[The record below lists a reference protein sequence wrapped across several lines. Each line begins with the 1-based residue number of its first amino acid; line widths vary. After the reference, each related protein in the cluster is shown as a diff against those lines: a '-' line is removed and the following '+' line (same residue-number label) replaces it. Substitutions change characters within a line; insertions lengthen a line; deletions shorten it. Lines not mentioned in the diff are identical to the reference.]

1 MLDVSDKQR
10 RQFTTDETR
19 NDLLGL
25 SHRGRAYPLPP
36 PPPSLNTSQ
45 VQSMEELTPQG
56 VRNKFA
62 DLTADGL
69 FCPEDLLRR
78 LASQLPASTLAEFM
92 DDLDHGR
99 V

>member
-1 MLDVSDKQR
+1 
-10 RQFTTDETR
+10 
-19 NDLLGL
+19 
-25 SHRGRAYPLPP
+25 
-36 PPPSLNTSQ
+36 
-45 VQSMEELTPQG
+45 MEDLTPQE

>member
-10 RQFTTDETR
+10 RHFTTGETR

-25 SHRGRAYPLPP
+25 SHRGRASPS
-36 PPPSLNTSQ
+36 PPSLNTSK

>member
-1 MLDVSDKQR
+1 MLDSAERKR
-10 RQFTTDETR
+10 RNFTTGETR

-25 SHRGRAYPLPP
+25 SHRGRASPSPP
-36 PPPSLNTSQ
+36 LNTSKVHQ
-45 VQSMEELTPQG
+45 MEELTPQG

>member
-10 RQFTTDETR
+10 RQFTTGETR
-19 NDLLGL
+19 NDLLGFG
-25 SHRGRAYPLPP
+25 HRGRASPS
-36 PPPSLNTSQ
+36 PPSLNTSKVHQ
-45 VQSMEELTPQG
+45 MEELTPQG

-69 FCPEDLLRR
+69 FCPADLLER

>member
-1 MLDVSDKQR
+1 
-10 RQFTTDETR
+10 
-19 NDLLGL
+19 
-25 SHRGRAYPLPP
+25 
-36 PPPSLNTSQ
+36 
-45 VQSMEELTPQG
+45 MEELTPQG

-62 DLTADGL
+62 DLTADGI
-69 FCPEDLLRR
+69 FCPADLLER

>member
-1 MLDVSDKQR
+1 MLDVSDEQR
-10 RQFTTDETR
+10 RHFTTGETR
-19 NDLLGL
+19 NDLLGFG
-25 SHRGRAYPLPP
+25 HRGRASPS
-36 PPPSLNTSQ
+36 PSLNTSK